1 MMEYSIY
8 TGYFGL
14 ITVAILAM
22 LLAARYRK
30 QRNNY
35 RRNCKCAE
43 PDCKVPVSNVN
54 NVNACQLINIAR
66 NGRMNVMTFTRAG
79 STFQIESMGILSDRP
94 DEWRLLAG
102 LDQR

>member
-1 MMEYSIY
+1 MEHSIY

-14 ITVAILAM
+14 MTTVAILAM

-43 PDCKVPVSNVN
+43 LDCKVPVSNVN
-54 NVNACQLINIAR
+54 TCQLINIAR
-66 NGRMNVMTFTRAG
+66 NGRMNVFTFTRDG
-79 STFQIESMGILSDRP
+79 STFNIESMGILSDRP

-102 LDQR
+102 LDQQ

>member
-1 MMEYSIY
+1 MEHSIY

-14 ITVAILAM
+14 MTTVAILAM

-54 NVNACQLINIAR
+54 ACQLINIAR
-66 NGRMNVMTFTRAG
+66 NGRMNVFTFTRDG
-79 STFQIESMGILSDRP
+79 STFNIESMGILSDRP

-102 LDQR
+102 LDQQ